1 VRRRRI
7 AEQDQ
12 LTWNEFLSAAAFV
25 STENE
30 VGKVLASTRYI
41 HRTVLTRFS
50 LKCDEIDRSWIS
62 LTDDA
67 PMWNVLRI
75 NSSKRVLALLS
86 YPDFDTV
93 AHPQLACSLSVDL
106 VKQQTLTT
114 SFSERVNPPILHRKE
129 LFLHHAHPRY
139 ELFRSLTL
147 AEEQAGL
154 LSDARNIGY
163 TRQWQ
168 RRLQAHD
175 RSIVGH
181 LLQEIASDAD

>member
-1 VRRRRI
+1 VHRRRI
-7 AEQDQ
+7 IEQER
-12 LTWNEFLSAAAFV
+12 LTWNEFLSAAAIV
-25 STENE
+25 STENA
-30 VGKVLASTRYI
+30 VGKVLASTRYV
-41 HRTVLTRFS
+41 HRSVLTRFS
-50 LKCDEIDRSWIS
+50 LKCDEIDHSWIS

-86 YPDFDTV
+86 YPGFETI

-106 VKQQTLTT
+106 VKQQTVATD
-114 SFSERVNPPILHRKE
+114 FSARVNPPVLHRKE
-129 LFLHHAHPRY
+129 LFLHPAHPQY
-139 ELFRSLTL
+139 ELFQTLTV

-154 LSDARNIGY
+154 LSDSRSIGY

-168 RRLQAHD
+168 RRLQAYN

-181 LLQEIASDAD
+181 LLQGVASDAN